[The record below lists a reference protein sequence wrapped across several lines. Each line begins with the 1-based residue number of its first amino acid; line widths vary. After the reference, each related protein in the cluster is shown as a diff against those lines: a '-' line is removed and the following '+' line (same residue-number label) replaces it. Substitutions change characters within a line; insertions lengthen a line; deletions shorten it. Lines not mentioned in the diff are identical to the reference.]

1 MDTQNPKGAN
11 DGPVPMRGPE
21 SAHGLISAPMPAPVR
36 EGVPV
41 AAKVS
46 RTSTVLIVVAA
57 FLFATA
63 IAAFAGAI
71 VESREAAKRE
81 ARVFAGTAATAFHE
95 GACDRALRLAV
106 AGLPGEG
113 ALPFAVQSR
122 PLQDDLSFFG
132 SAHDCSFRLALA
144 GHTGLVSSAVFSPD
158 GASVV
163 TSSWDGTARVWNAH
177 TGAVTATLSGH
188 KFWVNSAA
196 FSPDGGRI
204 VTASWDKTAR
214 VWDAKTGAVL
224 ATLAGHSD
232 RVNGA
237 AFSADGTRVITAGN
251 DHTARLWN
259 AATGEALVTLT
270 GHADAV
276 TSAVLSPDGSRVVT
290 ASFDTTARI
299 WSAETGAE
307 LAMLGGHGGWVW
319 SAQFSADGSRIVTAS
334 EDKNAR
340 VWDTA

>member
-113 ALPFAVQSR
+113 AVPFAVQSR

-132 SAHDCSFRLALA
+132 SAHDCTFRLALA

-196 FSPDGGRI
+196 FSPDGGR
-204 VTASWDKTAR
+204 VATASWDKTAR

-237 AFSADGTRVITAGN
+237 AFS
-251 DHTARLWN
+251 
-259 AATGEALVTLT
+259 
-270 GHADAV
+270 
-276 TSAVLSPDGSRVVT
+276 PDGSRAVT

-299 WSAETGAE
+299 WNAETGAA
-307 LAMLGGHGGWVW
+307 LATLSGHTTWVW
-319 SAQFSADGSRIVTAS
+319 SAAFSPDGTRVVTVS
-334 EDKNAR
+334 DDKTAR
-340 VWDTA
+340 LWDATTGAVLHILS